1 MAAQGVAIIVG
12 DARTAIAVVN
22 QLACEHVGLALAD
35 ARTWAAQVTAAG
47 AVFVGHAACEALGD
61 YFAGPS
67 HVLPTGGS
75 ARFSSPLGVGDFLKR
90 TSFIEYDLAA
100 VRRQADAVAC
110 LAEVEGLSGHA
121 RSVLVR
127 AKS

>member
-1 MAAQGVAIIVG
+1 MP
-12 DARTAIAVVN
+12 DWRWPMPARGPT
-22 QLACEHVGLALAD
+22 
-35 ARTWAAQVTAAG
+35 QVTAAG
-47 AVFVGHAACEALGD
+47 AVFVGHEACEALGD

-100 VRRQADAVAC
+100 VRRQADAVAVSPKWKVC
-110 LAEVEGLSGHA
+110 RATPA
-121 RSVLVR
+121 RFWCGPSPEL
-127 AKS
+127 